1 MPFSYK
7 KILIIDDDQLF
18 LKPLIKF
25 LTMNKFQINI
35 ANSGIDGIDLQEL
48 IRFDLIIT
56 DLKMEGMSGIE
67 VINYILSKHPEA
79 KIIVMSGFLN
89 EDQYEELSSKNVV
102 AIFEKPFDYD
112 ELLTKVKEAIYGVGQ
127 F

>member
-1 MPFSYK
+1 MPFSFK
-7 KILIIDDDQLF
+7 KILIIDDDELF
-18 LKPLIKF
+18 VKPLIKF
-25 LTMNKFQINI
+25 LTLNKFQINI

-67 VINYILSKHPEA
+67 VIKFIVGKHPDA

-89 EDQYEELSSKNVV
+89 DESYNELNTKNVV
-102 AIFEKPFDYD
+102 AILEKPFDYE
-112 ELLTKVKEAIYGVGQ
+112 ELLSKIKIAIYGEDRK
-127 F
+127 